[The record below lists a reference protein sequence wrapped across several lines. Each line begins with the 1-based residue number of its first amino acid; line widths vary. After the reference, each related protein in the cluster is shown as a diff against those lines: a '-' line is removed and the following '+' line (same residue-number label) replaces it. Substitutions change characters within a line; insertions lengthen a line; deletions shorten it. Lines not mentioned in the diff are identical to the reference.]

1 MIHNLKGNMPFFFLP
16 LFSNPLLIKNMIAM
30 KKVIEHNYRI
40 YLIDKINALL
50 IRFTGNGLNE
60 EELIEKMN
68 TPLEELE
75 KEYNRKVHT
84 HNMYPLGWN

>member
-1 MIHNLKGNMPFFFLP
+1 MN
-16 LFSNPLLIKNMIAM
+16 
-30 KKVIEHNYRI
+30 KVIEHNYRI

-50 IRFTGNGLNE
+50 IRFTGSGLNE

-75 KEYNRKVHT
+75 KEYNRKACI
-84 HNMYPLGWN
+84 HNMYDLGWN

>member
-1 MIHNLKGNMPFFFLP
+1 
-16 LFSNPLLIKNMIAM
+16 M

-60 EELIEKMN
+60 EEFIEKMN

-75 KEYNRKVHT
+75 EEYNRKVHIY
-84 HNMYPLGWN
+84 NMYPLGWN

>member
-1 MIHNLKGNMPFFFLP
+1 
-16 LFSNPLLIKNMIAM
+16 M

-60 EELIEKMN
+60 EEFIEKMN
-68 TPLEELE
+68 IPLEELE
-75 KEYNRKVHT
+75 EEYNRKVHT